1 MFAEVVKILQ
11 PIRQFIVCPIV
22 QRRSAVSI
30 FVALLVGGH
39 CCQCVLNGCTIVG
52 EPSEQLHRGSRQSG
66 GISRK
71 YYNILLNILLL
82 GGGWV
87 GCSSSNNN
95 SSKIV
100 VASGVQYM

>member
-1 MFAEVVKILQ
+1 MRIKWMHYL
-11 PIRQFIVCPIV
+11 
-22 QRRSAVSI
+22 
-30 FVALLVGGH
+30 
-39 CCQCVLNGCTIVG
+39 VG

-100 VASGVQYM
+100 AVRSFVRSIILSVGRSLLFSCGAVAV